1 MRGLFPALVALAVAL
16 AVALGVVIALIIGSG
31 GLIEEAADETAA
43 PTTTRT
49 ATTTAPTPR
58 TRATTTPTTARSG
71 AVCDA
76 RVINSDLGYPGSGAR
91 IIDCGGGWAVMA
103 SEHSGDPYWVAYRNG
118 RWRSVDDVSIY
129 QMTCP
134 EEAIAKG
141 APAWLA
147 RKHLDCR
154 TVDPATSARSSAS
167 RTSRVPTSSSGPMPS
182 RTSSS
187 SSPTSSPSGQSSSTA
202 TSESITTSEETS
214 SRSPGDDAEE

>member
-1 MRGLFPALVALAVAL
+1 MRGLFPALVALAVVL

-49 ATTTAPTPR
+49 AMTTAPTPR
-58 TRATTTPTTARSG
+58 TRATTTTPTTTRSG

-76 RVINSDLGYPGSGAR
+76 RVINSDQGYPGSGSR

-103 SEHSGDPYWVAYRNG
+103 SEHSGDPYWVAFRNG
-118 RWRSVDDVSIY
+118 RWRSVDDVSMY
-129 QMTCP
+129 LMTCP

-154 TVDPATSARSSAS
+154 TVDPATSTRPSAS
-167 RTSRVPTSSSGPMPS
+167 RPS
-182 RTSSS
+182 RTSTSSRAPSPSRTPS
-187 SSPTSSPSGQSSSTA
+187 SSPSAETSTI
-202 TSESITTSEETS
+202 TSESTTTSEDTTTT
-214 SRSPGDDAEE
+214 SPGDEADE

>member
-31 GLIEEAADETAA
+31 GLIEEAADENAA
-43 PTTTRT
+43 PTMTRT

-58 TRATTTPTTARSG
+58 TRATTTTPTTSRSG
-71 AVCDA
+71 PVCDA
-76 RVINSDLGYPGSGAR
+76 RVINSDQGYPGSGAR

-154 TVDPATSARSSAS
+154 TVDPATSARPSAP
-167 RTSRVPTSSSGPMPS
+167 RTSRANPCCV
-182 RTSSS
+182 
-187 SSPTSSPSGQSSSTA
+187 
-202 TSESITTSEETS
+202 I
-214 SRSPGDDAEE
+214 

>member
-1 MRGLFPALVALAVAL
+1 MRGLFPALVALAVVI

-58 TRATTTPTTARSG
+58 TRATTTPTTTRSG

-76 RVINSDLGYPGSGAR
+76 RVINSDLGYPDSGAR

-103 SEHSGDPYWVAYRNG
+103 SEHSGDPSWVAYRNG
-118 RWRSVDDVSIY
+118 RWGRVQDVSIY
-129 QMTCP
+129 LMTCP

-154 TVDPATSARSSAS
+154 TVDPATSTRPSAS
-167 RTSRVPTSSSGPMPS
+167 RPS
-182 RTSSS
+182 RTSTSSRAPSPSRTPSS
-187 SSPTSSPSGQSSSTA
+187 SSPTSSPSAETSTT
-202 TSESITTSEETS
+202 TSESTTTGEETS
-214 SRSPGDDAEE
+214 SPSPGDEAEE